1 MLIFNPYIVLLEQM
15 SVSSGVDVTTEDIV
29 EVTEE
34 EVEDEL
40 EELTGSISSL
50 SLGELVW
57 ITSVNN

>member
-1 MLIFNPYIVLLEQM
+1 MIFNPYIVLLEQM

>member
-1 MLIFNPYIVLLEQM
+1 M

>member
-1 MLIFNPYIVLLEQM
+1 MIFNPYIVLLEQM

-50 SLGELVW
+50 SLGKLVW
-57 ITSVNN
+57 TIPVHNC